1 MKNRQSYSAYC
12 APQLKSDVKLEGGSI
27 KQFTH
32 WSEAC
37 QCEMTFS
44 IFLPERV
51 SRHEPD
57 PPVLYYLS
65 GLTCSDENAR
75 TKAHFAQEAGKL
87 GLAVV
92 FPDTSPRGVDI
103 PGQDDSYDFGSAA
116 GFYVNATVNNEKNVQ
131 YRPDS
136 RQVRLIFGSCK
147 ILKLYHKLFLG
158 KSM

>member
-1 MKNRQSYSAYC
+1 MVTVLWKVIFSLKSCSAYC
-12 APQLKSDVKLEGGSI
+12 VPQLKSDVKLEGGSI

-116 GFYVNATVNNEKNVQ
+116 GFYVNATVNIEKKWTIFRILYKITRNVL
-131 YRPDS
+131 P
-136 RQVRLIFGSCK
+136 LI
-147 ILKLYHKLFLG
+147 
-158 KSM
+158 

>member
-1 MKNRQSYSAYC
+1 
-12 APQLKSDVKLEGGSI
+12 
-27 KQFTH
+27 
-32 WSEAC
+32 
-37 QCEMTFS
+37 MTFS

-116 GFYVNATVNNEKNVQ
+116 GFYVNATVNNEKNRIVSIQ
-131 YRPDS
+131 
-136 RQVRLIFGSCK
+136 SCQSPSLSVK
-147 ILKLYHKLFLG
+147 IQIISGKLYLK
-158 KSM
+158 

>member
-1 MKNRQSYSAYC
+1 M
-12 APQLKSDVKLEGGSI
+12 

-32 WSEAC
+32 WSDSC

-92 FPDTSPRGVDI
+92 FPDTSPRGLDI
-103 PGQDDSYDFGSAA
+103 EGQDDSYDFGSAA
-116 GFYVNATVNNEKNVQ
+116 GFYVNATVIHI
-131 YRPDS
+131 YD
-136 RQVRLIFGSCK
+136 F
-147 ILKLYHKLFLG
+147 LKRCTLKY
-158 KSM
+158 

>member
-1 MKNRQSYSAYC
+1 MVADFFLSKPYSAYC
-12 APQLKSDVKLEGGSI
+12 VPQLKSDVKLEGGSI

-51 SRHEPD
+51 ARHEPD

-65 GLTCSDENAR
+65 GLTCNDENAR

-103 PGQDDSYDFGSAA
+103 EGQDDSYDFGSAA
-116 GFYVNATVNNEKNVQ
+116 GFYVNATVNNEKNGQ
-131 YRPDS
+131 YLEFYTKL
-136 RQVRLIFGSCK
+136 QVICAF
-147 ILKLYHKLFLG
+147 
-158 KSM
+158 

>member
-1 MKNRQSYSAYC
+1 MTFSLKSCLAYC
-12 APQLKSDVKLEGGSI
+12 VPQLKSDVKLEGGSI

-116 GFYVNATVNNEKNVQ
+116 GFYVNATVNNEKKGT
-131 YRPDS
+131 
-136 RQVRLIFGSCK
+136 IFR
-147 ILKLYHKLFLG
+147 IFRKLQNICAF
-158 KSM
+158 

>member
-1 MKNRQSYSAYC
+1 MIFSLKSCSAYC
-12 APQLKSDVKLEGGSI
+12 VPQLKSDVKLEGGSI

-116 GFYVNATVNNEKNVQ
+116 GFYVNATVNNEKKGQ
-131 YRPDS
+131 Y
-136 RQVRLIFGSCK
+136 LAFYT
-147 ILKLYHKLFLG
+147 KLQEICAL
-158 KSM
+158 